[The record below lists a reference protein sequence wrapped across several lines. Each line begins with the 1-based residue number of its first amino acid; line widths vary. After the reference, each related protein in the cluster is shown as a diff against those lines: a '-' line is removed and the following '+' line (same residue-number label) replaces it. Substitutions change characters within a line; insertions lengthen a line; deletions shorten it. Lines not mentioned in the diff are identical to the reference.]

1 MEKNDIEK
9 KSNMK
14 EMNEIQQQARH
25 QYLAMA
31 MVAIHKTLIRSMFK
45 MKLNFIFPNDGC
57 W

>member
-45 MKLNFIFPNDGC
+45 MKLNFIFPNDDC